1 MTRPLRKL
9 KGHQNTSK
17 NFIRAGFAHNSLLVG
32 GSEDGLVYIW
42 DQESGDILQ
51 KLHGHEAMVYNAV
64 WSPKQS
70 MFVSSSDDRTVR
82 TWYYDGKKKKL
93 TVLHVCYFDMQW
105 VA

>member
-1 MTRPLRKL
+1 
-9 KGHQNTSK
+9 
-17 NFIRAGFAHNSLLVG
+17 LLVG

-51 KLHGHEAMVYNAV
+51 KLQGHEAMVYNAV

-82 TWYYDGKKKKL
+82 TWYYDGKHFVHPMIVSLFMAWYALHIAPDRWL
-93 TVLHVCYFDMQW
+93 TITILS
-105 VA
+105 